1 MTYKTSPRPTT
12 TRLCPQELN
21 RLRDRQELTGNNDNN
36 ISPFPSMPALPP
48 PPGLGPFIPPPP
60 FLQPP
65 PSVLIHFNHHHHHDL
80 IIRLVIFIFLH
91 NFHLQIL
98 AIGTKDYLEIY
109 LVHRHRLLLGKKA
122 KEKVFQDSIQE
133 ELDDTIYEL
142 PDPPKLELG
151 HGLLNSLG
159 VKG

>member
-1 MTYKTSPRPTT
+1 MLEKKSQQVTYKTSPRPTT

-80 IIRLVIFIFLH
+80 IIHLVIFIFLH

-109 LVHRHRLLLGKKA
+109 LVHRHRLLLEKKA
-122 KEKVFQDSIQE
+122 KEKFFRIVFKKNQTIQFMNYQ
-133 ELDDTIYEL
+133 I
-142 PDPPKLELG
+142 
-151 HGLLNSLG
+151 HQNSNW
-159 VKG
+159 VMVC